1 MKNVSDP
8 LSLMVEK
15 TIDIKTKIR
24 REFCDLNRWDQILI
38 ERSDLS
44 LREYIGRGN
53 FGCVYKGILKLA
65 ENEHEEEVAVK
76 ILESCEFIFF
86 SVNRLI

>member
-8 LSLMVEK
+8 LLLMVEK
-15 TIDIKTKIR
+15 TFDIKTKIR
-24 REFCDLNRWDQILI
+24 REFCELNKRDQILI

-44 LREYIGRGN
+44 LREWIGREN

-76 ILESCEFIFF
+76 ILESCKFMFYL
-86 SVNRLI
+86 VNRLI